1 MVGVR
6 LEQVTKRFG
15 DVAAVDGVSIEIRSG
30 ELFFLLG
37 PSGCGKTTLLRLI
50 AGFYAPDAG
59 RIFFGEREMSRVP
72 PHKRNTGMVFQNY
85 ALWPHMTVWENVVYG
100 LDVRKASL
108 SAKKERGMEALR
120 MVRMADFS
128 ERTPNQLSGGQQ
140 QRIALAR
147 ALVIEPDVVLLD
159 EPLSNLD
166 AKLRIEMREEIKRI
180 HEQVGTTMIYVTHDQ
195 KEALSM
201 ADRMAVL
208 NAGRIA
214 QVGDPRTIY
223 NNPVNALVAGFIGET
238 NFIHGKVSAVK
249 DCGLWIAD
257 CGLKT
262 PASIEGA
269 LTVDTAV
276 GPIFS
281 TMNGKDFAVGDP
293 VLCSIRPEGM
303 RIGEG
308 DTENRISGTVSRVM
322 YLGDNEQYFLTLSDQ
337 TSLKVVEIG
346 SKARKAELGEQTVVS
361 FGAEDVV
368 VLKAMNNE

>member
-6 LEQVTKRFG
+6 LEQVTKCFG
-15 DVAAVDGVSIEIRSG
+15 DVVAVDEVSIEIRAG

-50 AGFYAPDAG
+50 AGFYAPEAG

-120 MVRMADFS
+120 MVRMAEFA
-128 ERTPNQLSGGQQ
+128 ERTPNRLSGGQQ

-201 ADRMAVL
+201 ADRLAVL
-208 NAGRIA
+208 DAGRIA

-223 NNPVNALVAGFIGET
+223 NNPNSPLVAGFIGET
-238 NFIHGKVSAVK
+238 NFIHGKVLALE
-249 DCGLWIAD
+249 GGIA
-257 CGLKT
+257 
-262 PASIEGA
+262 
-269 LTVDTAV
+269 VDTAV

-281 TMNGKDFAVGDP
+281 TMDGKGFAVGDP

-303 RIGEG
+303 HIGERG
-308 DTENRISGTVSRVM
+308 TGNRISGTVSRVM
-322 YLGDNEQYFLTLSDQ
+322 YLGDNEQYFLTLSDG
-337 TSLKVVEIG
+337 TSVKVVETG
-346 SKARKAELGEQTVVS
+346 SKARKAEIGEQAVLS

-368 VLKAMNNE
+368 VLKTMNNE

>member
-15 DVAAVDGVSIEIRSG
+15 DVVAVDAVSIEIRSG

-59 RIFFGEREMSRVP
+59 RIFFGDREMSRVP

-85 ALWPHMTVWENVVYG
+85 ALWPHLTVWENVVYG
-100 LDVRKASL
+100 LDVRKASP

-120 MVRMADFS
+120 MVRMVEFA

-208 NAGRIA
+208 DAGRIA

-223 NNPVNALVAGFIGET
+223 NNPRNALVAGFIGET
-238 NFIHGKVSAVK
+238 NFVPGKVSAL
-249 DCGLWIAD
+249 GD
-257 CGLKT
+257 CGLKS
-262 PASIEGA
+262 PASIEGGIA
-269 LTVDTAV
+269 VDTAM

-281 TMNGKDFAVGDP
+281 TMNGKDFAIGDP

-308 DTENRISGTVSRVM
+308 DTGNRISGTVSRVM
-322 YLGDNEQYFLTLSDQ
+322 YLGDNEQYFLTLSDG
-337 TSLKVVEIG
+337 TSVKVVEIG
-346 SKARKAELGEQTVVS
+346 SKARKAELGQQTVVS

-368 VLKAMNNE
+368 VLQAMDNE

>member
-6 LEQVTKRFG
+6 LEQVTKSFG
-15 DVAAVDGVSIEIRSG
+15 DVVAVDEVSIEIRAG

-50 AGFYAPDAG
+50 AGFYAPEAG

-120 MVRMADFS
+120 MVRMAEFA
-128 ERTPNQLSGGQQ
+128 ERTPNRLSGGQQ

-201 ADRMAVL
+201 ADRLAVL
-208 NAGRIA
+208 DAGRIA

-223 NNPVNALVAGFIGET
+223 NNPNSPLVAGFIGET
-238 NFIHGKVSAVK
+238 NFIHGKVLALE
-249 DCGLWIAD
+249 GGIA
-257 CGLKT
+257 
-262 PASIEGA
+262 
-269 LTVDTAV
+269 VDTAV

-281 TMNGKDFAVGDP
+281 TMDGKGFAVGDP

-303 RIGEG
+303 HIGERG
-308 DTENRISGTVSRVM
+308 TGNRISGTVSRVM
-322 YLGDNEQYFLTLSDQ
+322 YLGDNEQYFLTLSDG
-337 TSLKVVEIG
+337 TSVKVVETG
-346 SKARKAELGEQTVVS
+346 SKARKAEIGEQAVLS

-368 VLKAMNNE
+368 VLKTMNNE

>member
-6 LEQVTKRFG
+6 LEEVTKYFG
-15 DVAAVDGVSIEIRSG
+15 EVLAVDAVSIEIGVG

-37 PSGCGKTTLLRLI
+37 PSGCGKTTLLRMI
-50 AGFYAPDAG
+50 AGFYTPDAG
-59 RIFFGEREMSRVP
+59 RIFFGDREMSRVP

-100 LDVRKASL
+100 LDVRNVPI

-120 MVRMADFS
+120 IVQMARYA

-201 ADRMAVL
+201 ADRLAVL
-208 NAGRIA
+208 DAGRIQ

-238 NFIHGKVSAVK
+238 NFIRGKVSAME
-249 DCGLWIAD
+249 
-257 CGLKT
+257 
-262 PASIEGA
+262 EGIV
-269 LTVDTAV
+269 VDTAV
-276 GPIFS
+276 GTIHAATDGNGFS
-281 TMNGKDFAVGDP
+281 AGEP
-293 VLCSIRPEGM
+293 VLLSIRPETM
-303 RIGEG
+303 YIGNG
-308 DTENRISGTVSRVM
+308 DTPNRVSGTVSRVM
-322 YLGDNEQYFLTLSDQ
+322 YLGDNEQYFLTLTDG
-337 TSLKVVEIG
+337 TSLKIVETG
-346 SKARKAELGEQTVVS
+346 SKERKAELGEQTVIS
-361 FGAEDVV
+361 FDAEDVV
-368 VLKAMNNE
+368 VLKTNDQ

>member
-6 LEQVTKRFG
+6 LEQVTKCFG
-15 DVAAVDGVSIEIRSG
+15 DVVAVDEVSIEIRAG

-50 AGFYAPDAG
+50 AGFYAPEAG

-120 MVRMADFS
+120 MVRMAEFA
-128 ERTPNQLSGGQQ
+128 ERTPNRLSGGQQ

-201 ADRMAVL
+201 ADRLAVL
-208 NAGRIA
+208 DAGRIA

-223 NNPVNALVAGFIGET
+223 NNPNSPLVAGFIGET
-238 NFIHGKVSAVK
+238 NFIHGKVLALE
-249 DCGLWIAD
+249 GGIA
-257 CGLKT
+257 
-262 PASIEGA
+262 
-269 LTVDTAV
+269 VDTAV

-281 TMNGKDFAVGDP
+281 TMDGKGFAVGDP

-303 RIGEG
+303 HIGERG
-308 DTENRISGTVSRVM
+308 TVNRISGTVSRVM
-322 YLGDNEQYFLTLSDQ
+322 YLGDNEQYFLTLSDG
-337 TSLKVVEIG
+337 TSVKVVETG
-346 SKARKAELGEQTVVS
+346 SKARKAEIGEQAVLS

-368 VLKAMNNE
+368 VLKTMNNE